1 MISLIRI
8 IFRWRVCDASPQLL
22 RDTHRQQNALDR
34 DLAGVCSQ
42 QQRFFDEIR
51 RKQQQV
57 LLLR

>member
-8 IFRWRVCDASPQLL
+8 IFRVCVCDASAQLL
-22 RDTHRQQNALDR
+22 RDTHRQQKALDR

-42 QQRFFDEIR
+42 QQRFVDEIR

-57 LLLR
+57 FLLR